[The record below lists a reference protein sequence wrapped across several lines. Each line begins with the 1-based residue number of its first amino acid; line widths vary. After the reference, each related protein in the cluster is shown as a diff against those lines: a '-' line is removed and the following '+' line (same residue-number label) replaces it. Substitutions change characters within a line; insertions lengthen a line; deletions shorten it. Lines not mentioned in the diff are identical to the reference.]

1 MPIDREELPKPAG
14 FASWKEALM
23 RFVSKKRILGASIV
37 VAAGSGLLLANVL
50 PSSVSAPRASVLAV
64 EATVSPFAMMMKAPR
79 DLPVEQY
86 DAH

>member
-1 MPIDREELPKPAG
+1 MPVERAELPKRAG
-14 FASWKEALM
+14 FASWKEASM
-23 RFVSKKRILGASIV
+23 RFVSKKRILGSIV